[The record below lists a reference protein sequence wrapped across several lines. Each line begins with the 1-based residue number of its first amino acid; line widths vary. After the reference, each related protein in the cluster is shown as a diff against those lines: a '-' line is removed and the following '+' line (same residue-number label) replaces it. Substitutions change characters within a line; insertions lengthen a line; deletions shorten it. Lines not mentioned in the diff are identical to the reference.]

1 MDRELV
7 ITTMY
12 SRLMLFMVFYHFT
25 DTILSHLKIKK
36 NYETPKVNNILK
48 YTFHSNRTLSLVKN

>member
-36 NYETPKVNNILK
+36 IYETPKVNILK
-48 YTFHSNRTLSLVKN
+48 YTVHSNRTLSLVKN

>member
-36 NYETPKVNNILK
+36 IYETPKVNILK
-48 YTFHSNRTLSLVKN
+48 YIFHSNRTLSLVKN